1 MKMRAQNRT
10 KLTTAVALL
19 GLAVF
24 LFLRIYR
31 NQKGAPT
38 AAAEQPAEVPA
49 GSVDS
54 PGTGHGQASRPPGR
68 SKDPAVF
75 LSAPMQDPTLRLEV
89 LMKSTGT
96 KYGSRRN
103 IFQAVEDVSEP
114 HEPTRSPIQTAV
126 ANAHLDLPQ
135 YPAINLKSFGAAAI
149 PGEPRKV
156 FLSKGEDIFIAMEG
170 DFVDRR
176 YRVVRIGTRSVEVQD
191 LLNNNK
197 GHILLMQD

>member
-10 KLTTAVALL
+10 KLIAAITLL
-19 GLAVF
+19 GLGVF
-24 LFLRIYR
+24 PFLRMYR
-31 NQKGAPT
+31 NQKSAPT
-38 AAAEQPAEVPA
+38 AAAEPRAEVPA

-54 PGTGHGQASRPPGR
+54 PGTGHGQASRPLGR

-89 LMKSTGT
+89 LIKSERT
-96 KYGSRRN
+96 KYATTRN
-103 IFQAVEDVSEP
+103 IFQAAEDVSEP
-114 HEPTRSPIQTAV
+114 TRSPTQTAV
-126 ANAHLDLPQ
+126 ENAHPDLPQ
-135 YPAINLKSFGAAAI
+135 YPSINLKSFGAAAI

-170 DFVDRR
+170 DFVNRR
-176 YRVVRIGTRSVEVQD
+176 YRVVCIGTRSVEVQD

-197 GHILLMQD
+197 EHILLMQD

>member
-10 KLTTAVALL
+10 KLIAAIALL
-19 GLAVF
+19 GLVVF
-24 LFLRIYR
+24 LFLRMYR
-31 NQKGAPT
+31 NQKSAPM
-38 AAAEQPAEVPA
+38 AAAEQPAEVPTGA
-49 GSVDS
+49 VDS
-54 PGTGHGQASRPPGR
+54 PGTGHGQTSRPLGR
-68 SKDPAVF
+68 NKDPAVF

-103 IFQAVEDVSEP
+103 IFQAVEDVSET
-114 HEPTRSPIQTAV
+114 TRSPIQTAV
-126 ANAHLDLPQ
+126 ENAHPDLPQ
-135 YPAINLKSFGAAAI
+135 YPSINLKSFGAAAI